1 MGFSAARYS
10 VMGLLS
16 IYVVGLG
23 VGTLLESVS
32 LLILF
37 TPNKIVRQLPS
48 DDPYWKEFMDCILSD
63 EDYAA
68 ELKVVVLALIGAQ
81 IMAAVL
87 ASFLYN
93 IIREAT
99 DSWIDQR
106 YEIRQRQRVEY
117 ESIAARA
124 AGEVGSNRVGRK
136 YGLDRRR
143 IEAVELEAGLWE

>member
-1 MGFSAARYS
+1 
-10 VMGLLS
+10 MGLLS

-37 TPNKIVRQLPS
+37 TPNKIERQLPS
-48 DDPYWKEFMDCILSD
+48 DDPYWKEFINYVSSD
-63 EDYAA
+63 EDHAA
-68 ELKVVVLALIGAQ
+68 EVKVVVLTLIGAQ

-99 DSWIDQR
+99 DAWIDQR
-106 YEIRQRQRVEY
+106 YEIRQRQRMEY

-124 AGEVGSNRVGRK
+124 AGEVGSNRVRRK
-136 YGLDRRR
+136 YGLDRRQ